1 MLVMLGLSFFWLVW
15 GNDGY
20 AADSTL
26 TKGGYPSV
34 ANRWP
39 EWKSLVD
46 GKRVGLVLHQSST
59 VRGRLLADVMMED
72 GIKVQALFVPEHGL
86 RGEADAGAKV
96 ADTLDP
102 TTSRPVYSLYGQR
115 KAPTPQQLQELDLLI
130 FDLQDVGVRFY
141 TYLSTLHYVMQ
152 ACALSGTPLLVLDR
166 PNVND
171 YTVDGPV
178 LDTAYRS
185 FVGLHPIPVL
195 HGMTLGELALM
206 IKGEGWIDSA
216 HALRLTV
223 LPMVGYRKGL
233 RLQPERPPSPNLRD
247 SVALAWYPTLC
258 FFEACPVS
266 VGRGTAQ
273 PFGLVGSP
281 WYRYGDTCFVPRP
294 LKGRAINPVLNGRIC
309 CGFRLDQ
316 WPQGPPYGPGLHLP
330 LLKEFWQAFQQAYR
344 DSSFAKSMQVESKSK
359 PRSRRISA
367 AEVFFQPFFD
377 KLAGGPDLRI
387 QLQRQKSERK
397 IRRTWQPALERFDA
411 QRRPYLLYPNPMNA
425 PNSLMP

>member
-1 MLVMLGLSFFWLVW
+1 MLATSLAWFAMICIV
-15 GNDGY
+15 Y
-20 AADSTL
+20 AMENGPA
-26 TKGGYPSV
+26 KEVYPSV

-39 EWKSLVD
+39 EWKHHVE

-59 VRGRLLADVMMED
+59 VRGRLLADVMLED
-72 GIKVQALFVPEHGL
+72 GIQVQALFVPEHGL
-86 RGEADAGAKV
+86 RGEADAGAQV

-102 TTSRPVYSLYGQR
+102 KTSLPVYSLYGQR
-115 KAPTPQQLQELDLLI
+115 KAPTPQQLQDLDLLV

-152 ACALSGTPLLVLDR
+152 ACAMAGIPLLVLDR

-195 HGMTLGELALM
+195 HGMTLGELAGM
-206 IKGEGWIDSA
+206 IKGQGWIAQAES
-216 HALRLTV
+216 LRLTV
-223 LPMVGYRKGL
+223 LPMSGYRKGL

-247 SVALAWYPTLC
+247 SIAMAWYPTLC

-281 WYRYGDTCFVPRP
+281 WYRNGDTCFVPRP
-294 LKGRAINPVLNGRIC
+294 LKGRSQNPVLNGRIC
-309 CGFRLDQ
+309 CGFRMDR
-316 WPQGPPYGPGLHLP
+316 WAQGPLDGPGIHLP
-330 LLKEFWQAFQQAYR
+330 LLNEFWMAFEKSYR
-344 DSSFAKSMQVESKSK
+344 ESPLTNSTNGESKSK
-359 PRSRRISA
+359 TKGLKRSS

-377 KLAGGPDLRI
+377 KLAGGPALRL
-387 QLQRQKSERK
+387 QLQKHTSVRK
-397 IRRTWQPALERFDA
+397 IRRSWQPALQRFES
-411 QRRPYLLYPNPMNA
+411 QRQPYLLYPNPLT
-425 PNSLMP
+425 P